1 MTSEIS
7 TSYISRMMMGYVNG
21 TSGGKKAGETFSAT
35 VEEQAENAAKRISKE
50 NSTVTDFKRRNPS
63 KTKDVDQ
70 MVNAGKKVLVISH
83 MPLVGMLVRELAG
96 NHLSGFMNPADLNI
110 LDSNG
115 DGEKLKVIYSTNCYD
130 LNA

>member
-1 MTSEIS
+1 M
-7 TSYISRMMMGYVNG
+7 
-21 TSGGKKAGETFSAT
+21 
-35 VEEQAENAAKRISKE
+35 
-50 NSTVTDFKRRNPS
+50 
-63 KTKDVDQ
+63 
-70 MVNAGKKVLVISH
+70 LVISH
-83 MPLVGMLVRELAG
+83 MPLVGILVRELAG